1 MNGLARYTQ
10 RSFLLV
16 VLNSMVLWGAFTAY
30 SHFSSAQQ
38 LAQQAHRHEQALI
51 TVKAQQ
57 LDTQLSSLQNVLSL
71 FSNSIMLDVASQ
83 AFQVGLDHYLDE
95 RPEFLIHQIQSA
107 QNELQKQGLASQD
120 HSRLALIYDFILQ
133 NPSTPKKNLNETPYN
148 SSYSRVHGLY
158 HPKFKELLERFALT
172 DLLILDARTQ
182 NFIYSVNKDAPFA
195 MNVTELG
202 EQNFVL
208 KKLID
213 QARQLPQ
220 GESSSLLDYSE
231 TEQLMMASPV
241 YHDGSISSILI
252 FKLAMPKNFA
262 KTFKFSHDAEPSSQ
276 ALKQFGSELYLTSLQ
291 EKNQTLAITQ
301 NPILVSILALL
312 LIVLI
317 LATNAYLIIRHITR
331 DLYVNLDTPLTSAD
345 ILAQDGPEFIAR
357 SHLKATLE
365 NWQENRLSAQHS
377 SQNVETTL
385 SQLEQ
390 PLNRAEDKQAEL
402 RDLQNDI
409 TKQSEYLSTTFN
421 PLTETTT
428 RASNPETFEDYSQQI
443 LTKNQQQVSELK
455 AVLNHASEQIQS
467 LEGDT
472 HEIAGQL
479 EVIQSIAEQTNLLA
493 LNAAIEAARAG
504 EQGRGF
510 AVVADE
516 VRNLATR
523 THTSTQEIKSII
535 ERLRKD
541 ATNSVK
547 AMEQASD
554 MTRTND
560 TLSAELQDLMAKYKQ
575 EKSSV
580 SSSTNHT
587 NQQDI
592 IAQQHELIEKLKRLV
607 DLRADQNAVIEK
619 VIEEHQQIKQQS
631 ETLKN
636 ALLNLFN

>member
-1 MNGLARYTQ
+1 M
-10 RSFLLV
+10 
-16 VLNSMVLWGAFTAY
+16 
-30 SHFSSAQQ
+30 
-38 LAQQAHRHEQALI
+38 
-51 TVKAQQ
+51 
-57 LDTQLSSLQNVLSL
+57 
-71 FSNSIMLDVASQ
+71 
-83 AFQVGLDHYLDE
+83 
-95 RPEFLIHQIQSA
+95 
-107 QNELQKQGLASQD
+107 
-120 HSRLALIYDFILQ
+120 
-133 NPSTPKKNLNETPYN
+133 
-148 SSYSRVHGLY
+148 
-158 HPKFKELLERFALT
+158 
-172 DLLILDARTQ
+172 
-182 NFIYSVNKDAPFA
+182 
-195 MNVTELG
+195 
-202 EQNFVL
+202 
-208 KKLID
+208 
-213 QARQLPQ
+213 
-220 GESSSLLDYSE
+220 
-231 TEQLMMASPV
+231 
-241 YHDGSISSILI
+241 
-252 FKLAMPKNFA
+252 
-262 KTFKFSHDAEPSSQ
+262 
-276 ALKQFGSELYLTSLQ
+276 
-291 EKNQTLAITQ
+291 
-301 NPILVSILALL
+301 
-312 LIVLI
+312 
-317 LATNAYLIIRHITR
+317 
-331 DLYVNLDTPLTSAD
+331 
-345 ILAQDGPEFIAR
+345 
-357 SHLKATLE
+357 
-365 NWQENRLSAQHS
+365 
-377 SQNVETTL
+377 
-385 SQLEQ
+385 
-390 PLNRAEDKQAEL
+390 
-402 RDLQNDI
+402 
-409 TKQSEYLSTTFN
+409 
-421 PLTETTT
+421 
-428 RASNPETFEDYSQQI
+428 
-443 LTKNQQQVSELK
+443 
-455 AVLNHASEQIQS
+455 LNHASEQIQS